1 MRNVSLRSIK
11 SKLSS
16 AAALTICGLAI
27 DGSAAANTTPN
38 ATTQPLPM
46 PQPFEAQYQLEIRGW
61 PSATITHT
69 LNNEGLHW
77 LSDMRFS
84 VAVARGQER
93 SRFALNDDETRSLLY
108 NSSYSL
114 FGVGDSYQL
123 EEADISSLDRQAALF
138 DLSRRAG
145 HENCTAT
152 APCDIEFVDHRG
164 RDEHFQYYVTEP
176 GTVSVPAGEFEARS
190 VTLFDVEKHNR
201 HLQINFHPEWPGL
214 VLSAR
219 YEKEGRR
226 QTQLTMTQFK
236 PVEVDTP

>member
-1 MRNVSLRSIK
+1 MRNVSQRSTK
-11 SKLSS
+11 SKIYRAS
-16 AAALTICGLAI
+16 ALTI
-27 DGSAAANTTPN
+27 GSLVIYGTCTADATPN
-38 ATTQPLPM
+38 ATAQLLPM

-93 SRFALNDDETRSLLY
+93 SRFALSDDETRSLLY

-123 EEADISSLDRQAALF
+123 SEDDIISLDRQAALF

-145 HENCTAT
+145 HESCTVD

-164 RDEHFQYYVTEP
+164 RDEHFQYYAHEL

-190 VTLFDVEKHNR
+190 VTLFDVEKPNR
-201 HLQINFHPEWPGL
+201 HLQIHFHPEWPGL

-236 PVEVDTP
+236 PAEVETP